1 MEERNGAFTIAHISD
16 IHCGG
21 PDFVPNLMERAIIE
35 INELKPNLVICSG
48 DLTTFGSPEQI
59 TRFGLSSLIS
69 MIARSIRFGTKS
81 GPPQWMSEMCAIVNA
96 PLGSCMGVKV

>member
-1 MEERNGAFTIAHISD
+1 MPGITTTASHSIWFMYS
-16 IHCGG
+16 
-21 PDFVPNLMERAIIE
+21 RAIAYSCL
-35 INELKPNLVICSG
+35 NPNVVR
-48 DLTTFGSPEQI
+48 SPEQI